1 MKKKSL
7 FILLT
12 VFLIAIALT
21 AVASASPAQST
32 TSNVYKFDP
41 FPTPGAQVEG
51 AQAKLTTNESG
62 ATVRF
67 QTSGLTPGNAYT
79 VWWIIFNNP
88 AACAD
93 PGCSDADFDNADAKP
108 ELTYATGHVIGGSGK
123 GNFGAHL
130 SAADPGEVP
139 GGWFGYGFKYPT
151 TTEIHVAIHD
161 HGPIIPGLVNEM
173 ISTFAGGCS
182 NDYSGMPPN
191 AQNGTPGDNL
201 CATVQFTVFEQ

>member
-12 VFLIAIALT
+12 VFLLAIALT
-21 AVASASPAQST
+21 AVAGASPAQT
-32 TSNVYKFDP
+32 NTSDVFWFAP
-41 FPTPGAQVEG
+41 FPTPGDQVEG

-88 AACAD
+88 AACAA
-93 PGCSDADFDNADAKP
+93 PGCSDADFGNAAALP
-108 ELTYATGHVIGGSGK
+108 ELTYATGHVIGDSGK

-130 SAADPGEVP
+130 QAGEVP
-139 GGWFGYGFKYPT
+139 GGWFGYGFTNPT
-151 TTEIHVAIHD
+151 GAEIHVAIHD
-161 HGPIIPGLVNEM
+161 HGPMIPSLVNEM

-191 AQNGTPGDNL
+191 AQNGTPGPNE
-201 CATVQFTVFEQ
+201 CATVQFTVVKQ